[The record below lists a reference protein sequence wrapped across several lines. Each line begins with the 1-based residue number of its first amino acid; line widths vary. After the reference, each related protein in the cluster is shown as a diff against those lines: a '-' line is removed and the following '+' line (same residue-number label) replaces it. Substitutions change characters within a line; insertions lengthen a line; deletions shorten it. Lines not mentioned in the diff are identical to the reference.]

1 MPIRAKLA
9 LGLIAILA
17 LNLLASLHGF
27 HRLTQAASR
36 EAEILET
43 SSDIL
48 TLALKLEVDRQ
59 VRGIDR
65 EPTDLLDRVVES
77 ALAHRET
84 TLARVQIAAR
94 QHQLWNLI
102 LTGALMSGA
111 ALLLMWLVDRSIG
124 RPIATATAVA

>member
-1 MPIRAKLA
+1 MSIRTKLA

-48 TLALKLEVDRQ
+48 TLALTAQ
-59 VRGIDR
+59 VHFKKQVQEWKNILLRGSDAELR
-65 EPTDLLDRVVES
+65 
-77 ALAHRET
+77 
-84 TLARVQIAAR
+84 ARYVAQFEQVLR
-94 QHQLWNLI
+94 FRLQ
-102 LTGALMSGA
+102 
-111 ALLLMWLVDRSIG
+111 G
-124 RPIATATAVA
+124 RPPGRADLAG